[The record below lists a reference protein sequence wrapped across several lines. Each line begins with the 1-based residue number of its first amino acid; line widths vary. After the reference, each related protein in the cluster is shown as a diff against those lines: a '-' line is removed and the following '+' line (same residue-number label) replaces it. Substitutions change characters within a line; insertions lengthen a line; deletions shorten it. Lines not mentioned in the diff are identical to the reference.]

1 MNLKGKRI
9 LLTGAGGGIGYQLAL
24 ILAASGARLVLV
36 DRNVQRMEEVCA
48 DIAAQGGQAVS
59 IIADLLEPQAPA
71 NVALKA
77 IQALGGLDMLINN
90 AGLIDFTL
98 FQQHD
103 PARIAQIMQI
113 NAVIPML
120 LTRALLPQFLAQESG
135 HIVNIGSMFGSI
147 GFPHHA
153 VYSASKF
160 AMRGF
165 SEALRRELADTGV
178 GVTYVSPRAV
188 RTPLNDSAAVRMMEA
203 NKVAMDDPAQVAQAI
218 VRAIEAERKEC
229 YIGQPESFFAR
240 LNGILPR
247 LVDIGLKEKTRV
259 AHGFADRG
267 LPNKPLN

>member
-1 MNLKGKRI
+1 MNLNGKRI

-24 ILAASGARLVLV
+24 ILAAHGAQLALV
-36 DRNVQRMEEVCA
+36 DRNAARIEDVCA
-48 DIAAQGGQAVS
+48 DIGATGGRAVS
-59 IIADLLEPQAPA
+59 ITADLLEQTPA
-71 NVALKA
+71 DVVAKA
-77 IQALGGLDMLINN
+77 TQLLGGLDMLINN

-113 NAVIPML
+113 NAVIPMQM
-120 LTRALLPQFLAQESG
+120 TRAVLPQFLAQESG

-165 SEALRRELADTGV
+165 SEALRRELADTGI

-203 NKVAMDDPAQVAQAI
+203 NKVAMDDPALVAQS
-218 VRAIEAERKEC
+218 VVSAIEAEKKEH

-240 LNGILPR
+240 LNAILPR

-259 AHGFADRG
+259 AHAFADRG
-267 LPNKPLN
+267 IPNKPLN